1 MEYNIYKINNLF
13 LDNEMDFLINELK
26 EKFKSTVEIHKKN
39 IDYNHELG
47 MAYVND
53 LEREMSYHIDE
64 GLFISYYTK
73 YVNDANSEEIYNN
86 LEYNFNKIKGEI
98 FDFIKIKLSKIND
111 YSFGKNV
118 FKDNFLFY

>member
-86 LEYNFNKIKGEI
+86 LEYNFNKIK
-98 FDFIKIKLSKIND
+98 LSIIND